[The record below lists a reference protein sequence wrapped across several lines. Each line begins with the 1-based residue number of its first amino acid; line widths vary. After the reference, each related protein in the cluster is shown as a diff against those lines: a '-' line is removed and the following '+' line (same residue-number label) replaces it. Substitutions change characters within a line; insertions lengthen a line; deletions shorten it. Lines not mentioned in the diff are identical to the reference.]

1 MTPPEEIPVH
11 LADGDDPATWIRA
24 LDEAH
29 GTGVFHQ
36 RDLAIVRGEGAT
48 LYDAAGRPY
57 IDLGAS
63 YGVCN
68 AGHCH
73 PRVVEAIGAQARR
86 LLYVTPTVH
95 NDARALLN
103 ERLAAIAPGDID
115 RVFLT
120 SSGTESVEAAI
131 KFARKHTGR
140 PGIVAAKRS
149 FHGRTLGA
157 LSLTW
162 NPKYREGFEPLLPGV
177 GFVTYGDV
185 EALGEAVTKDTAA
198 LVLEPVQGEGGI
210 HPAPPGYL
218 QAARELCDDAGAL
231 LVVDEVQTGLG
242 RTGRMFAVEHWD
254 VVPDIITVAKSLAS
268 GLPLGAML
276 ARSHVCDLP
285 PGSHGSTFAGS
296 PISCAAALATLDV
309 IEEEDLPARANRL
322 GERALATLRRM
333 EGTDPSVRSVRG
345 MGLMLGIELRER
357 AAPYLNAAMERG
369 ALALPAGASVV
380 RLLPP
385 LVIPDGALDE
395 GLAILKEVI
404 GGG

>member
-1 MTPPEEIPVH
+1 MDPEAPP
-11 LADGDDPATWIRA
+11 DDPGAWIRA

-29 GTGVFHQ
+29 GTGVTPQ
-36 RDLAIVRGEGAT
+36 RDLSIVRGEGAM
-48 LYDAAGRPY
+48 LYDVAGRPFV
-57 IDLGAS
+57 DMGAS

-73 PRVVEAIGAQARR
+73 PRVVEAIDAQARR
-86 LLYVTPTVH
+86 LMYVTPTVH
-95 NDARALLN
+95 NDARARLMQ
-103 ERLAAIAPGDID
+103 RLASLAPGDID

-131 KFARKHTGR
+131 KFARRHTGR

-149 FHGRTLGA
+149 FHGRSLGA

-177 GFVTYGDV
+177 EFVTYGDE
-185 EALGEAVTKDTAA
+185 EALKAAVTSGTAA
-198 LVLEPVQGEGGI
+198 LVLEPVQGEGGV

-218 QAARELCDDAGAL
+218 RAAREVCDDAGAL
-231 LVVDEVQTGLG
+231 LVADEVQTGLG
-242 RTGRMFAVEHWD
+242 RTGRMFAVDHWG

-268 GLPLGAML
+268 GMPLGAML

-285 PGSHGSTFAGS
+285 PGSHGGTFAGS

-309 IEEEDLPARANRL
+309 IEGEGLPARAAAL
-322 GERALATLRRM
+322 GERALASLREL
-333 EGTDPSVRSVRG
+333 EGAVPGVRAVRG
-345 MGLMLGIELRER
+345 LGLMLGIELRER
-357 AAPYLNAAMERG
+357 AAPYLNAAMDRG
-369 ALALPAGASVV
+369 VLALPAGTSVI

-385 LVIPDGALDE
+385 LVIPEDTLDGAL
-395 GLAILKEVI
+395 ATLKGVI